1 MTVFFIGCTFIA
13 FVVILIIILIYLQ
26 QTSTSSNK
34 FNKRV
39 VKSKRKIQPIFT
51 KLVNNKNIKE
61 NYVDEIKN
69 ILTNRAEITA
79 FNELYLEYVEKNGKT
94 DKLKELIKEIICDD
108 VIFNKNIYKGK
119 YKIDYALYLYYFY
132 EIVADSSIN
141 YAFDNLDS
149 DSLYTRINA
158 MKVIENSDNID
169 NYVKVLE
176 IINKSSHY
184 ISEKNIIDFLI
195 SFKGNRTAFNELLVN
210 SFDNYE
216 IEIQKDII
224 NYFIIRKYDSELIR
238 KLILKIFLNNKDNEL
253 IISGIKYFGFIIDEK
268 ASKYIS
274 KYLDSDVT
282 EIRLLAS
289 KIAYKYPSDIVKHK
303 LKRNLTDMNWY
314 VRNNAAYSLVRLEYT
329 NEEKKEILNSKDKY
343 AVEAF
348 KQALENKK
356 VI

>member
-13 FVVILIIILIYLQ
+13 FVVILIIILLYLQ

-39 VKSKRKIQPIFT
+39 KRSKKKIQPIFT

-61 NYVDEIKN
+61 NYVTEIKN
-69 ILTNRAEITA
+69 ILTNGAEITA
-79 FNELYLEYVEKNGKT
+79 FNELYLEYIEKNGKT
-94 DKLKELIKEIICDD
+94 DKLKEVIKEIICDD

-132 EIVADSSIN
+132 EIITDSSIN
-141 YAFDNLDS
+141 YAFNNLDS

-169 NYVKVLE
+169 NYIKVLE

-195 SFKGNRTAFNELLVN
+195 SFKGNRTAFNEMLVN
-210 SFDNYE
+210 NFDNYE

-224 NYFIIRKYDSELIR
+224 NYFITRKYDSELIR
-238 KLILKIFLNNKDNEL
+238 KLILKIFLNDKDNEL
-253 IISGIKYFGFIIDEK
+253 IIAGIKYFGFIIDEK
-268 ASKYIS
+268 AAKYIS

-282 EIRLLAS
+282 EIKLLSS
-289 KIAYKYPSDIVKHK
+289 KIAYKYESDIVKRK
-303 LKRNLTDMNWY
+303 LKKNLTDMNWY
-314 VRNNAAYSLVRLEYT
+314 VRNNAAYSLVRMEYT
-329 NEEKKEILNSKDKY
+329 AEEKTEILNSKDNY